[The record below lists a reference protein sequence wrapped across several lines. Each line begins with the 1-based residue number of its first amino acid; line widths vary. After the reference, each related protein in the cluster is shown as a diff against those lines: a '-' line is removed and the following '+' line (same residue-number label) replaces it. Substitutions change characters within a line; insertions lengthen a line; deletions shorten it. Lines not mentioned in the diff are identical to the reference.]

1 MAKLLFNLHKPLS
14 RLEQIKNRRYSF
26 SEIADASGLT
36 RQGVRRLLK
45 EPSDRVDVDTL
56 SRLLDFFAAEGMPI
70 MVNDL
75 FTTQTIAPP
84 SIPSTA
90 AVGKPT
96 ATNP

>member
-45 EPSDRVDVDTL
+45 EPSDRIDVDTL
-56 SRLLDFFAAEGMPI
+56 SKLLDFFATEGMPI
-70 MVNDL
+70 TVNDL
-75 FTTQTIAPP
+75 FTTQTIAAP
-84 SIPSTA
+84 SIPSGA
-90 AVGKPT
+90 AVGEPT
-96 ATNP
+96 VTNP

>member
-56 SRLLDFFAAEGMPI
+56 GKLLDFFAAEGMPI
-70 MVNDL
+70 TVNDL
-75 FTTQTIAPP
+75 FTTQA
-84 SIPSTA
+84 IPSGE
-90 AVGKPT
+90 AVGEPTVAKP
-96 ATNP
+96 